1 MKRVLSFA
9 VLGLIIGLVAGY
21 FIFGTILGQRVGLDT
36 LLNFGPQEGL
46 LGGLNQAANEITGLS
61 EIRRNIV
68 LTGAVGGIAAGLT
81 AMLTGAGGR
90 RRRRR
95 R

>member
-1 MKRVLSFA
+1 MKRIFSFA

-21 FIFGTILGQRVGLDT
+21 FIFATILGQRVGLDT
-36 LLNFGPQEGL
+36 LLSFGPRDGL
-46 LGGLNQAANEITGLS
+46 LGGLNQAANEITGLA
-61 EIRRNIV
+61 EIRRNIA
-68 LTGAVGGIAAGLT
+68 LTGVVGAVAAGLT

-95 R
+95 